1 MNSSSHYTSAGN
13 FISAIQG
20 SVDPR
25 TGLFNLQLPLANIHA
40 NGLTGPSLSLALM
53 YSPLSTANPT
63 GFGIGFRLNLS
74 QYDKNTGQLLLS
86 TGEEYRVDSNGRV
99 KQQKLKTFV
108 FKKADKNTYQVI
120 HKSGLIERLSLRSGE
135 IYVPTQIASAEG
147 RTLHLSWD
155 SQFSPARLTQVT
167 DDDGHI
173 LCAVAYPDK
182 NSGFTRFTHLPDS
195 VDLSYKIIFEFI
207 NDRLKSVTSDAVDP
221 ALVWSFDYDDVGS
234 QARYRAIT
242 AVHSP
247 TGLTETVSYHTQTA
261 DSMAFPE
268 IANLPPLPCVHRH
281 TVIPGGEQ
289 PPSVTNWTYTQ
300 KNYLGKDAG
309 FNLWQPDK
317 DQMLNFFLPDYQY
330 GSTEQRL
337 DADGHIL
344 CQVTRRYNAY
354 HLLASEK
361 TVREG
366 KTHLSETEYYAKAGV
381 KFDDQPTQYALP
393 KMQKETWSEPGEKGG
408 TAARTVVTHYAFDE
422 FGNPVSQKAP
432 DGTLSEYTYYSAEGE
447 GSNCP
452 ADPYGFTRYVKSQ
465 SLTPLQK
472 SGREPK
478 NMTRYT
484 WQPLAALETI
494 AGNGY
499 AVVQK
504 TVEQTTGNKRSLTEN
519 TYYAD
524 KHSRPL
530 YGRLHRQTITLTP
543 NILQEKTFTYSQLF
557 TYTMTEQAVTEHHAF
572 TGHDGLTAKNTTVRH
587 ISTGN
592 VLSETSAQGIETR
605 YAYDKLGRIIRR
617 TLCPDSV
624 YTNTSTWEYGIHPAG
639 PYSIET
645 DARGNKH
652 KTTFDG
658 AGRELHQDTF
668 DTETARWYATFSCQ
682 HNQLGEV
689 SSGTVKDWLTG
700 SQTAYPLTSEITYGG
715 WGEKKAVSFSDGRKS
730 LQQTDPIALTQ
741 TVYSQGGNGNTAL
754 TSASVTTTLDKISQ
768 LPLNKIVKDLTG
780 AKYSESTYQ
789 WDGLGQLLE
798 EQDELGQI
806 TQRTYDEYGRVLT
819 QALPDGTVVGRTYAP
834 HLTGNAVASISV
846 TGSDANGASKTWE
859 LGTQTF
865 DSLGRVTERVS
876 GGRTTA
882 YRYQGVSPTPS
893 TITLPSGKTVEYTY
907 IPELGNVVSRMK
919 ADGISQTFNYDKQ
932 TGKLLNAQED
942 SAKLENT
949 WSKAGQLKEE
959 GFLHN
964 AQNRKAKHTYTLK
977 GAPVSYTDIT
987 GKQTQYSMDAQGR
1000 VTRITDDSL
1009 TVNLTYDALGR
1020 LNSQTVRDKAS
1031 ASSLTTAF
1039 NYDSFGHEI
1048 TRTVTDNR
1056 GMTLRLSQAWLKNG
1070 LLASRTTQKNGLTCR
1085 EEQYGYD
1092 NRNRLIRYT
1101 ASGDSLPVDAYGHR
1115 MSAQTYRYDALNNL
1129 TSVKTTLVDRS
1140 TNTATYSYQNASDPT
1155 QLTTLT
1161 NTHDNYPKTINLNYD
1176 AEGRMTRDEAG
1187 RTLTYDVMGRLTGVS
1202 DETIHRAGT
1211 YSYDALNRLITRHA
1225 GNNDIREI
1233 YYRGAEL
1240 VNEVNTSANKATRL
1254 VKTGHTCLGV
1264 SDDKGLTL
1272 TAGDKNDSLLWSEEA
1287 GTSAEGELHV
1297 WSPYGSGKTSDRLP
1311 GFNGERVD
1319 PVSGTYHLGN
1329 GYRAYNPVLMRFNCP
1344 DSLSPFGAGGINP
1357 YAYCAGDP
1365 INHTDPSGHISGWAI
1380 AGIVMGTIGLGLAV
1394 FTAGASIAAAGGVM
1408 AALSSASASSLI
1420 IGGLGVAADITA
1432 IASGALEDTNP
1443 EASSTLGW
1451 VSLATGLPGMVVG
1464 ITGICRWGA
1473 KKFLG
1478 NMRNVEHATVHTG
1491 VHLDDP
1497 SNVIVKSMAECGIED
1512 TQWRVYAVGEV
1523 KWDRSGALKLG
1534 ADTEINCGSIRAPLE
1549 FIAKNEYGPKL
1560 PIYIMTGGHG
1570 AERGNNYSMASK
1582 FWNKLK
1588 SQMIKLNLVR
1598 DPELKELAFLKQ
1610 DTRAYVK
1617 NIGRDSNPLL
1627 AGLAGRVHPLDTHLY
1642 SPKAIAKML
1651 SQDKAH
1657 VINGFCFG
1665 SSDEIYRSVFDV
1677 IKPIS
1682 YL

>member
-1 MNSSSHYTSAGN
+1 MNSNFSSHAGN
-13 FISAIQG
+13 FGDALQTQ
-20 SVDPR
+20 VDPR
-25 TGLFNLQLPLANIHA
+25 TGQFMVNFPLASLVGNHQ
-40 NGLTGPSLSLALM
+40 LGPELSLSLR
-53 YSPLSTANPT
+53 YSPLNTVDEGFGTGFSLGVTRFNNTSNLLQLSSGEQYRVAPGSDSVRNQKLNNFRFVYTNRHDDSEGYTVFWKEGKIEKLTRTEDGATFVTTAIISPLGRRMTLYWDWSGQLSRLSKVEDENASLCEIVYGTRTQMTIWPGTQDAYQLHFELLNDSQLDVVSRQISNSETLRWHFIYDQVGHLGNRLTLTGVDYPT
-63 GFGIGFRLNLS
+63 GMT
-74 QYDKNTGQLLLS
+74 D
-86 TGEEYRVDSNGRV
+86 RVDYNA
-99 KQQKLKTFV
+99 QE
-108 FKKADKNTYQVI
+108 
-120 HKSGLIERLSLRSGE
+120 GLRFS
-135 IYVPTQIASAEG
+135 
-147 RTLHLSWD
+147 D
-155 SQFSPARLTQVT
+155 S
-167 DDDGHI
+167 
-173 LCAVAYPDK
+173 
-182 NSGFTRFTHLPDS
+182 SGFS
-195 VDLSYKIIFEFI
+195 V
-207 NDRLKSVTSDAVDP
+207 R
-221 ALVWSFDYDDVGS
+221 
-234 QARYRAIT
+234 
-242 AVHSP
+242 
-247 TGLTETVSYHTQTA
+247 
-261 DSMAFPE
+261 
-268 IANLPPLPCVHRH
+268 LPCVLTH
-281 TVIPGGEQ
+281 TRNPGCTQ
-289 PPSVTNWTYTQ
+289 PETVTQYEYTAQ
-300 KNYLGKDAG
+300 NFLGYNGNFGQWAADSDYLY
-309 FNLWQPDK
+309 NTLT
-317 DQMLNFFLPDYQY
+317 DYTY
-330 GSTEQRL
+330 GSTEKVMSGNVSVITERTYNNYHFL
-337 DADGHIL
+337 ITEEVNRNGH
-344 CQVTRRYNAY
+344 VHRT
-354 HLLASEK
+354 
-361 TVREG
+361 
-366 KTHLSETEYYAKAGV
+366 ETAYYAEQYCFIEG
-381 KFDDQPTQYALP
+381 QPAQFQLP
-393 KMQKETWSEPGEKGG
+393 KKKKEII
-408 TAARTVVTHYAFDE
+408 
-422 FGNPVSQKAP
+422 QAP
-432 DGTLSEYTYYSAEGE
+432 DGSKRELVTVTEFDENGNPIKQVSPDGTVTEYTYYQVEGKP
-447 GSNCP
+447 GACP
-452 ADPYGFTRYVKSQ
+452 VEPNGFRRFMKEERVIPRRIKGTEPIHSTKYTYDTLINTDYVVLKSQ
-465 SLTPLQK
+465 SSYRDEQCLSERYWQYDNIEYRAGKKNTEFGRITVISDKLHNLADK
-472 SGREPK
+472 SK
-478 NMTRYT
+478 FYT
-484 WQPLAALETI
+484 STQCFTTLVN
-494 AGNGY
+494 AGQM
-499 AVVQK
+499 V
-504 TVEQTTGNKRSLTEN
+504 QTTT
-519 TYYAD
+519 
-524 KHSRPL
+524 
-530 YGRLHRQTITLTP
+530 
-543 NILQEKTFTYSQLF
+543 
-557 TYTMTEQAVTEHHAF
+557 F
-572 TGHDGLTAKNTTVRH
+572 TGHDGLKATSKRCQSVFSGR
-587 ISTGN
+587 
-592 VLSETSAQGIETR
+592 VYSETSAQGIETR

-624 YTNTSTWEYGIHPAG
+624 YTNSTTWEYGIHPPG

-658 AGRELHQDTF
+658 AGRALRQDTF

-741 TVYSQGGNGNTAL
+741 TVYSQGGTGNTAL

-819 QALPDGTVVGRTYAP
+819 QALPDGTVVSRTYAP

-846 TGSDANGASKTWE
+846 TGPDANGASKTWE

-919 ADGISQTFNYDKQ
+919 AEGISQTFNYDKQ
-932 TGKLLNAQED
+932 TGKLLNAQEA

-959 GFLHN
+959 AFLHN

-1161 NTHDNYPKTINLNYD
+1161 NTHDNYPKTINLSYD

-1202 DETIHRAGT
+1202 DETIHRTGT
-1211 YSYDALNRLITRHA
+1211 YSYDALNRLVTRHA
-1225 GNNDIREI
+1225 GNNDIREL

-1240 VNEVNTSANKATRL
+1240 LNEVNTSANKATRL

-1287 GTSAEGELHV
+1287 GTTAEGELHV

-1365 INHTDPSGHISGWAI
+1365 INHTDPSGHISGSAI
-1380 AGIVMGTIGLGLAV
+1380 AGIALGTISLVFGIATLGS
-1394 FTAGASIAAAGGVM
+1394 SIAAGGAVI
-1408 AALSSASASSLI
+1408 AALGIVSDVTGIASA
-1420 IGGLGVAADITA
+1420 AT
-1432 IASGALEDTNP
+1432 EDSHP
-1443 EASSTLGW
+1443 EASSALGW
-1451 VSLATGLPGMVVG
+1451 VSLATGFAGIAVG
-1464 ITGICRWGA
+1464 IGNWGTKKVFGKNGSYNLSRSLRTSTFRPDDYNGGPSFFA
-1473 KKFLG
+1473 GNGTNRTPKWHPISHRGKVIYASDQEVTYNDVLDLVTRINKKNKLKRNPKNITVISATHGTELGDNFSASGFRRKDLIERNFYSEDKSLKKFFKKDI
-1478 NMRNVEHATVHTG
+1478 MIDVIPSSKMNVKNYKDTY
-1491 VHLDDP
+1491 DDP
-1497 SNVIVKSMAECGIED
+1497 SCDLI
-1512 TQWRVYAVGEV
+1512 
-1523 KWDRSGALKLG
+1523 
-1534 ADTEINCGSIRAPLE
+1534 
-1549 FIAKNEYGPKL
+1549 
-1560 PIYIMTGGHG
+1560 
-1570 AERGNNYSMASK
+1570 
-1582 FWNKLK
+1582 
-1588 SQMIKLNLVR
+1588 
-1598 DPELKELAFLKQ
+1598 LAFCFS
-1610 DTRAYVK
+1610 R
-1617 NIGRDSNPLL
+1617 NDSSLCEHLDLPL
-1627 AGLAGRVHPLDTHLY
+1627 VTPY
-1642 SPKAIAKML
+1642 L
-1651 SQDKAH
+1651 SNFYDD
-1657 VINGFCFG
+1657 IEFG
-1665 SSDEIYRSVFDV
+1665 HIDL
-1677 IKPIS
+1677 IS
-1682 YL
+1682 L